1 MTVAALN
8 PQAVLTGDDFGR
20 HVAQATA
27 VDPQAYAVQV
37 NAHRSSH
44 ETVAIP
50 TSLLTTA
57 LRPEPTY
64 RLPVP
69 TLLVHG
75 DRDRI
80 GDIASTT
87 RAW

>member
-1 MTVAALN
+1 V
-8 PQAVLTGDDFGR
+8 
-20 HVAQATA
+20 
-27 VDPQAYAVQV
+27 QAYALEV
-37 NAHRSSH
+37 NAHRSNR
-44 ETVAIP
+44 ETVAIL

-64 RLPVP
+64 RLPVT

-80 GDIASTT
+80 GDWAAPSFPDSCY
-87 RAW
+87 RS